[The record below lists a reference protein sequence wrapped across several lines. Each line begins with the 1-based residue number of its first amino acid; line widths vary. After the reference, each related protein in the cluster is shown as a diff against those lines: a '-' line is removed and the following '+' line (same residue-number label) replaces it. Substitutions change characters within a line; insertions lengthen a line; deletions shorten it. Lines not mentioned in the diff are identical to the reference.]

1 MARPPLRKR
10 AKQACVPC
18 NARRVKCDAGDK
30 TPCTNCS
37 SAGTVCEIRESRRG
51 KHPRHS
57 RGLAA
62 TRSSRRAETSEAGV
76 ATPAPTTPSVANEDT
91 LTPGSSR
98 VSEDIAAS
106 HVLATLR
113 RDPGSDVEANPE
125 RRRIRNPPV
134 TGPTQSLEGPGLT
147 FQPDEEGSVFLGE
160 QDLRFYHSIPN
171 AIKAA
176 SVLPPWA
183 VERRE
188 TKVELLRAQGV
199 FSYPDNLVVKEILK
213 AYFQWFHPCFAVVD
227 EPDIWRQYGD
237 GTISHFLLQAML
249 FIGCLHCDEDYLRDA
264 GLGGRRRAKYLFYNR
279 AKDIYDVGFEQK
291 KLVVIQALFHL
302 SFWRDGALF
311 EKDVRHWLGVT
322 LSLAQSK
329 GFHRCAGMGQTKVDR
344 LKRRLWWSLY
354 TRERQCAAALG
365 LPNRVR
371 DEDCDVDMLTEA
383 DFTSAFQPSTPPEVA
398 AEWVAYVISMT
409 QLARTLGRL
418 CHCGYL
424 PGKVLSTGDRNAM
437 RDDLIRWKDELPRAM
452 RLDQGDFDAPPSF
465 YANMLHLSYNNL
477 LILLYRAGFIGGP
490 ESRGVDGGVALQAA
504 SRNARIVE
512 DMLPGGQLRHAHV
525 HVITNLFNTLT
536 APRCNWVLRL
546 FFQYLDRSTAARLQ
560 MEDDS
565 ASTCEGPRV
574 EPRVR
579 LGEVVDAEVRM
590 AAAPMG
596 FVPSGNEE
604 AGAVLDGATPWS
616 WSLEE
621 ANQFLFSQIENDF
634 VFGDG
639 ALHTM
644 STEEDFA

>member
-1 MARPPLRKR
+1 
-10 AKQACVPC
+10 
-18 NARRVKCDAGDK
+18 
-30 TPCTNCS
+30 
-37 SAGTVCEIRESRRG
+37 
-51 KHPRHS
+51 
-57 RGLAA
+57 
-62 TRSSRRAETSEAGV
+62 
-76 ATPAPTTPSVANEDT
+76 
-91 LTPGSSR
+91 
-98 VSEDIAAS
+98 
-106 HVLATLR
+106 
-113 RDPGSDVEANPE
+113 
-125 RRRIRNPPV
+125 
-134 TGPTQSLEGPGLT
+134 
-147 FQPDEEGSVFLGE
+147 
-160 QDLRFYHSIPN
+160 
-171 AIKAA
+171 
-176 SVLPPWA
+176 
-183 VERRE
+183 
-188 TKVELLRAQGV
+188 
-199 FSYPDNLVVKEILK
+199 
-213 AYFQWFHPCFAVVD
+213 
-227 EPDIWRQYGD
+227 
-237 GTISHFLLQAML
+237 ML
-249 FIGCLHCDEDYLRDA
+249 FIGCLHCDEDYLRNA

-329 GFHRCAGMGQTKVDR
+329 GLHRCAGMGQTKVDR

-383 DFTSAFQPSTPPEVA
+383 EFTSAFQPATPPEVA

-512 DMLPGGQLRHAHV
+512 DMLPGGQLRHAHI
-525 HVITNLFNTLT
+525 HIITNLFNTLCVHT
-536 APRCNWVLRL
+536 LSLREAGTSAARAIAEHRAKVCLLGLQELQTTWEVQNWVLRL

-579 LGEVVDAEVRM
+579 IGEAMDAEVRM

-596 FVPSGNEE
+596 FVPLRDEE
-604 AGAVLDGATPWS
+604 AGAVLDAATPWS

-644 STEEDFA
+644 STEEDFCLTALAPDGDAGHVAANLAGG